1 MKKQLLHSG
10 WQLTTVG
17 KNDTIPA
24 TVPGSVY
31 NDLLNAGRMED
42 PYWRDNEMKA
52 LALMDEDYR
61 YNTTFDVNADVLNS
75 ERVLLRCE
83 GLDTIADIV
92 LNGEKIASVCNM
104 HRTWEFDVKDSL
116 KTTGNTL
123 EIVFH
128 SPTKYIKEQDKI
140 CHAGGSD
147 DAMVGF
153 PNLRK
158 AHCMFGWDWGP
169 RLPDAGIWRDI
180 MLCGV
185 NGGRIISTYVKQ
197 THGENTVTLG
207 IEPEVETVNGAELTY
222 TVTLTTPNGE
232 EKVYTGSPKEIA
244 VENPQLWW
252 PHGLGEQ
259 PLYTVRVDLQ
269 RDGETVDT
277 WEKRIGL
284 RTMTMHIEKDRYGE
298 SFAHEVN
305 GVTFFAMGAD
315 YIPEDN
321 ILPRTSPERTRKLL
335 EQAVAANHNCV
346 RVWGG
351 GHYPSD
357 AFYDVCDELGLVI
370 WQDFMFACAHYN
382 LSDEF
387 EENLRA
393 EFNDNIKRI
402 RSHASL
408 GLWCGNNE
416 MEMFTFFGGLALMP
430 NNPTGHPPMWEL
442 TPKQKGNYTRL
453 YEYILPKTVKALDPQ
468 TYYWPSSPSS
478 GGDFDNPTDETRGDV
493 HYWDVW
499 HGSLPFT
506 DYRNHNFRY
515 VSEFGFQ
522 AFPTLKTVES
532 FTEPEDRNIF
542 SYVMEK
548 HQRNNAANSKIMTYL
563 GQTYRYPT
571 AGLGTLLYTSQL
583 LSAEAM
589 KYGVEHWRRHR
600 GQCMGAIVWQ
610 LNDCWPVASWSSI
623 DYFGRW
629 KALHYYEK
637 RFFAPVLLSCEEK
650 GFLDDPNPNRECRD
664 LNTDTVKSIRLNVSN
679 ETMQPQTVT
688 VKWELRNNRSEV
700 LRDGGEVEIAVPAMD
715 TVWLDTVELPE
726 ANMFTDHV
734 HYACYQNGE
743 MISEST
749 VLFAVP
755 KYYDYIDPQLSCR
768 VEGDEIIV
776 SAKAY
781 AKSVEVLNEN
791 EDWVLEDNY
800 FDLEAG
806 KERRIRIVSG
816 DANGI
821 HMRSVYN
828 IR

>member
-104 HRTWEFDVKDSL
+104 HRTWEFNVKDSL

-140 CHAGGSD
+140 CHAGGSE

-207 IEPEVETVNGAELTY
+207 IEPEIETVNGAELTY
-222 TVTLTTPNGE
+222 TVTLTTPDGE

-416 MEMFTFFGGLALMP
+416 MEMFVDQGEWVRTI
-430 NNPTGHPPMWEL
+430 
-442 TPKQKGNYTRL
+442 KQKADYIRM
-453 YEYILPKTVKALDPQ
+453 YEYLIPEVLRKLDPD
-468 TYYWPSSPSS
+468 TFYWPASPSS
-478 GGDFDNPTDETRGDV
+478 GGGFDNPNDPARGDV
-493 HYWDVW
+493 HYWSVW
-499 HGSLPFT
+499 HGQLPFSE
-506 DYRNHNFRY
+506 YRKHQFRY
-515 VSEFGFQ
+515 LSEFGFESL
-522 AFPTLKTVES
+522 PCLSTVKT
-532 FTEPEDRNIF
+532 FAQPEDWNLF
-542 SYVMEK
+542 SNVMER
-548 HQRNNAANSKIMTYL
+548 HQRCARGSMLILSYL
-563 GQTYRYPT
+563 QQMFLYPT
-571 AGLGTLLYTSQL
+571 RFETALYASQL
-583 LSAEAM
+583 LQGEAIR
-589 KYGVEHWRRHR
+589 YGVEHFRRIR
-600 GQCMGAIVWQ
+600 GVCMGAVYWQ
-610 LNDCWPVASWSSI
+610 LNDCWPVASWASI

-629 KALHYYEK
+629 KALHYFEK
-637 RFFAPVLLSCEEK
+637 RFFAPVLLSCCEE
-650 GFLDDPNPNRECRD
+650 GMLSQEPNINAEPYDME
-664 LNTDTVKSIRLNVSN
+664 KSIRLSVAN
-679 ETMQPQTVT
+679 ETRQDRAFV
-688 VKWELRNNRSEV
+688 VKWA
-700 LRDGGEVEIAVPAMD
+700 LRDKRGAIQREETISLTVPALSS
-715 TVWLDTVELPE
+715 VWLDKVELPDVDIYE
-726 ANMFTDHV
+726 DYVSYDLFENGQRLSGGTVIFSLPKYF
-734 HYACYQNGE
+734 HYA
-743 MISEST
+743 
-749 VLFAVP
+749 
-755 KYYDYIDPQLSCR
+755 DPQLSCR
-768 VEGDEIIV
+768 VEGDEIV
-776 SAKAY
+776 VTAQAY
-781 AKSVEVLNEN
+781 AKSVEVQNEN
-791 EDWVLEDNY
+791 EDLLLSDNY
-800 FDLEAG
+800 FDMNAG
-806 KERRIRIVSG
+806 ETRVKVLSG
-816 DANGI
+816 STENLRL
-821 HMRSVYN
+821 RSVYD
-828 IR
+828 IH

>member
-104 HRTWEFDVKDSL
+104 HRTWEFNVKDSL

-140 CHAGGSD
+140 CHAGGSE

-207 IEPEVETVNGAELTY
+207 IEPEIETVNGAELTY

-232 EKVYTGSPKEIA
+232 EKVYTGSPKEIV
-244 VENPQLWW
+244 VEDPQLWW

-269 RDGETVDT
+269 RDGEIVDT

-284 RTMTMHIEKDRYGE
+284 RTMTMHIEKDWYGE

-408 GLWCGNNE
+408 GL
-416 MEMFTFFGGLALMP
+416 
-430 NNPTGHPPMWEL
+430 
-442 TPKQKGNYTRL
+442 
-453 YEYILPKTVKALDPQ
+453 
-468 TYYWPSSPSS
+468 
-478 GGDFDNPTDETRGDV
+478 
-493 HYWDVW
+493 
-499 HGSLPFT
+499 
-506 DYRNHNFRY
+506 
-515 VSEFGFQ
+515 
-522 AFPTLKTVES
+522 
-532 FTEPEDRNIF
+532 
-542 SYVMEK
+542 
-548 HQRNNAANSKIMTYL
+548 
-563 GQTYRYPT
+563 
-571 AGLGTLLYTSQL
+571 
-583 LSAEAM
+583 
-589 KYGVEHWRRHR
+589 
-600 GQCMGAIVWQ
+600 
-610 LNDCWPVASWSSI
+610 
-623 DYFGRW
+623 
-629 KALHYYEK
+629 
-637 RFFAPVLLSCEEK
+637 
-650 GFLDDPNPNRECRD
+650 
-664 LNTDTVKSIRLNVSN
+664 
-679 ETMQPQTVT
+679 
-688 VKWELRNNRSEV
+688 
-700 LRDGGEVEIAVPAMD
+700 
-715 TVWLDTVELPE
+715 
-726 ANMFTDHV
+726 
-734 HYACYQNGE
+734 
-743 MISEST
+743 
-749 VLFAVP
+749 
-755 KYYDYIDPQLSCR
+755 
-768 VEGDEIIV
+768 
-776 SAKAY
+776 
-781 AKSVEVLNEN
+781 
-791 EDWVLEDNY
+791 
-800 FDLEAG
+800 
-806 KERRIRIVSG
+806 
-816 DANGI
+816 
-821 HMRSVYN
+821 
-828 IR
+828 

>member
-140 CHAGGSD
+140 CHAGGSE

-207 IEPEVETVNGAELTY
+207 IEPEIETVNGAELTY

-259 PLYTVRVDLQ
+259 PLYTVRIDLQ

-430 NNPTGHPPMWEL
+430 NNPTGNPPMWEL

-478 GGDFDNPTDETRGDV
+478 GGDFDNPSDETRGDV

-499 HGSLPFT
+499 HGAGRQKYFLLCHGEAPAQQRGEQQDHDISRPDVPLP
-506 DYRNHNFRY
+506 DCGPWHAAVYLA
-515 VSEFGFQ
+515 
-522 AFPTLKTVES
+522 AFE
-532 FTEPEDRNIF
+532 
-542 SYVMEK
+542 
-548 HQRNNAANSKIMTYL
+548 
-563 GQTYRYPT
+563 
-571 AGLGTLLYTSQL
+571 
-583 LSAEAM
+583 
-589 KYGVEHWRRHR
+589 RR
-600 GQCMGAIVWQ
+600 
-610 LNDCWPVASWSSI
+610 
-623 DYFGRW
+623 
-629 KALHYYEK
+629 
-637 RFFAPVLLSCEEK
+637 
-650 GFLDDPNPNRECRD
+650 
-664 LNTDTVKSIRLNVSN
+664 
-679 ETMQPQTVT
+679 
-688 VKWELRNNRSEV
+688 
-700 LRDGGEVEIAVPAMD
+700 
-715 TVWLDTVELPE
+715 
-726 ANMFTDHV
+726 
-734 HYACYQNGE
+734 
-743 MISEST
+743 
-749 VLFAVP
+749 
-755 KYYDYIDPQLSCR
+755 
-768 VEGDEIIV
+768 GDEV
-776 SAKAY
+776 RRRALAPSSRTVHGRDRVAAERLLAGCFLVVY
-781 AKSVEVLNEN
+781 RLLRP
-791 EDWVLEDNY
+791 LEGAA
-800 FDLEAG
+800 LL
-806 KERRIRIVSG
+806 
-816 DANGI
+816 
-821 HMRSVYN
+821 
-828 IR
+828 

>member
-116 KTTGNTL
+116 KTNGNTL

-140 CHAGGSD
+140 CHAGGSG

-207 IEPEVETVNGAELTY
+207 IEPEIETVNGAELTY

-232 EKVYTGSPKEIA
+232 EKTYTGSPKEIV
-244 VENPQLWW
+244 VEDPQLWW

-321 ILPRTSPERTRKLL
+321 ILPRTNPERTRKLL

-430 NNPTGHPPMWEL
+430 NNPTGNPPMWEL
-442 TPKQKGNYTRL
+442 TPKQKGDYTRL

-478 GGDFDNPTDETRGDV
+478 GGDFDNPTDETRAG
-493 HYWDVW
+493 
-499 HGSLPFT
+499 
-506 DYRNHNFRY
+506 
-515 VSEFGFQ
+515 
-522 AFPTLKTVES
+522 
-532 FTEPEDRNIF
+532 
-542 SYVMEK
+542 
-548 HQRNNAANSKIMTYL
+548 AALLRREGLL
-563 GQTYRYPT
+563 G
-571 AGLGTLLYTSQL
+571 
-583 LSAEAM
+583 
-589 KYGVEHWRRHR
+589 
-600 GQCMGAIVWQ
+600 
-610 LNDCWPVASWSSI
+610 
-623 DYFGRW
+623 
-629 KALHYYEK
+629 
-637 RFFAPVLLSCEEK
+637 
-650 GFLDDPNPNRECRD
+650 
-664 LNTDTVKSIRLNVSN
+664 
-679 ETMQPQTVT
+679 
-688 VKWELRNNRSEV
+688 
-700 LRDGGEVEIAVPAMD
+700 
-715 TVWLDTVELPE
+715 
-726 ANMFTDHV
+726 
-734 HYACYQNGE
+734 
-743 MISEST
+743 
-749 VLFAVP
+749 
-755 KYYDYIDPQLSCR
+755 
-768 VEGDEIIV
+768 
-776 SAKAY
+776 
-781 AKSVEVLNEN
+781 
-791 EDWVLEDNY
+791 
-800 FDLEAG
+800 
-806 KERRIRIVSG
+806 
-816 DANGI
+816 
-821 HMRSVYN
+821 
-828 IR
+828 